1 MKLGMEMMAY
11 LGTYSF
17 KIDVLA
23 RNVGIAKSSFY
34 HLFKS
39 KEEFFVHLARYWAW
53 SGTFAYGE
61 KIKLLETP
69 QDKFQTLIRAIYKD
83 RVQGLTWIQLRN
95 LAVKLDNIKN
105 ILIEVEKARLE
116 IVGSILEEM
125 GFSKKDARIKAKR
138 FMHMFL
144 AGWFFT
150 VENLLIRKRQPAKSM
165 SCLQYWDYRRSDCD
179 IIMTIDNLML
189 TRRPNI
195 QNSVMVTQIFRN
207 MGKKSKLGFAKYA
220 ELNTRFCGISGTFDT
235 NC

>member
-1 MKLGMEMMAY
+1 MMAY

-125 GFSKKDARIKAKR
+125 GFSKKDARIKAKG
-138 FMHMFL
+138 FMHMFFGLLVLHCGEPPDKKKATCEINELL
-144 AGWFFT
+144 A
-150 VENLLIRKRQPAKSM
+150 I
-165 SCLQYWDYRRSDCD
+165 
-179 IIMTIDNLML
+179 
-189 TRRPNI
+189 
-195 QNSVMVTQIFRN
+195 
-207 MGKKSKLGFAKYA
+207 LGLPKVR
-220 ELNTRFCGISGTFDT
+220 L
-235 NC
+235 